1 VKKRK
6 LLERVSEY
14 FGISFDYP
22 GDFERYSL
30 PITGSGL
37 QLSLCAEAADERAH
51 LQAFEQSMQALIDAR
66 ASGDDFEAYLVID
79 VEALERKAVPSY
91 RAALKKYSNAIVFE
105 DLRIGVILVGAK
117 KITKLLP
124 GEVNGYLRALD
135 KNIHRA

>member
-1 VKKRK
+1 VKKGK
-6 LLERVSEY
+6 LLEKVSEY
-14 FGISFDYP
+14 FGIPFDYP
-22 GDFERYSL
+22 SDLQRNTL
-30 PITGSGL
+30 LLSGVGP
-37 QLSLCAEAADERAH
+37 QLCLCAEAADARAYLQSFER
-51 LQAFEQSMQALIDAR
+51 SMQALIDAR
-66 ASGDDFEAYLVID
+66 TSGDGFEAYLVID
-79 VEALERKAVPSY
+79 VEALERKGAPSY